1 MTTSVPSPTHLPAPH
16 SPVPFPAG
24 TVLGY
29 PRIGR
34 RRELKKA
41 VESFW
46 AGRTSA
52 DELEATA
59 RDLRLATVRRLVDL
73 GLGADDASV
82 PGSFSFYDQVLDVVA
97 ALGAVPSRF
106 ASLTDADGRLD
117 LPGYFTVARGAGE
130 HAPLEMTKWFDTN
143 YHYLVP
149 EIGPDTPIRLV
160 DDRVVR
166 DFVEAKEAGVV
177 TRPVVVGPVTFLALA
192 KVDDTVPSAA
202 GFRPLDRLDDVV
214 AAYAD
219 LLRAL
224 AAAGAPWVQLD
235 EPVLV
240 TDSVDVPPA
249 DLAAAV
255 EHAYRTLATDLAVGA
270 DDSAHARPAIL
281 VAAPYGGLQG
291 RASDGAG
298 VGTDA
303 APLDGLALLA
313 GTDVDA
319 IAVDLVKGA
328 VPTGTAADGTV
339 PGLATKTLVAGVV
352 DGHNVWR
359 ADLAARLDVVGAV
372 RGLGAGALAVGT
384 STSLLHVPHDVE
396 DETFA
401 EPGTPGAPRTALDPR
416 LRDWLAFADQKVGE
430 VVTLAR
436 GLTEGREAVTEELAA
451 STAALASRET
461 ATGVVVPTVR
471 ERAAAL
477 TDADAVR
484 EPYAERAAAQQ
495 ERLALPPLPTTTIG
509 SFPQTPEIRRARAQW
524 TKGELADADYTAAM
538 REEIARVVAL
548 QEELGLDVLVHGE
561 PERNDMVQYFAEH
574 LDGFAVTAN
583 GWVQS
588 YGSRCVRPPVLWG
601 DVVRPEPITVGWS
614 AYTASLTDKP
624 VKGMLTGPVTILAWS
639 FVRDDQPLGDT
650 AVQVGLALRDE
661 IADLEA
667 AGIGIVQVDEPA
679 LRELLPLRRE
689 DQAAYLDWA
698 VRSFRLATSGVD
710 AATQI
715 HTHLCYSEFGEVVD
729 AIDGLDA
736 DVTSVEAARSRME
749 IVPELAAA
757 GYHRGIGPGVY
768 DIHSPRVPSVEEV
781 TELLELAVKAIDPR
795 VVWVNPDCGLKTRR
809 YEETVP
815 SLEHLV
821 AAARSVRATL
831 AP

>member
-1 MTTSVPSPTHLPAPH
+1 MTTSVPSPTQIQAG
-16 SPVPFPAG
+16 FPAG

-41 VESFW
+41 VEAFW

-59 RDLRLATVRRLVDL
+59 RELRLATARRLVDL
-73 GLGADDASV
+73 GLGADDAAV
-82 PGSFSFYDQVLDVVA
+82 PGSFSFYDQVLDVA
-97 ALGAVPSRF
+97 ASLGAVPSRF
-106 ASLTDADGRLD
+106 ASLTDDAGRLD
-117 LPGYFTVARGAGE
+117 LAGYFTVARGQGDD
-130 HAPLEMTKWFDTN
+130 APLEMTKWFDTN

-149 EIGPDTPIRLV
+149 EIGPGTRIRFV
-160 DDRVVR
+160 DDRIVR
-166 DFVEAKEAGVV
+166 EFVEAKEAGVV
-177 TRPVVVGPVTFLALA
+177 TRPVVVGPVTFLALSKA
-192 KVDDTVPSAA
+192 ADDAPS
-202 GFRPLDRLDDVV
+202 GYSPLDRLDDVV

-235 EPVLV
+235 EPILV
-240 TDSVDVPPA
+240 TDSVDVPSTE
-249 DLAAAV
+249 LAAAV
-255 EHAYRTLATDLAVGA
+255 EQAYRTLATDLRPVPNPGSDATPTA
-270 DDSAHARPAIL
+270 DWPETPGSAEDARPAIL
-281 VAAPYGGLQG
+281 VAAPFGGLQAG
-291 RASDGAG
+291 AESDGG
-298 VGTDA
+298 A
-303 APLDGLALLA
+303 ARDGLALLA
-313 GTDVDA
+313 GTDVEA

-328 VPTGTAADGTV
+328 VPTAGDGGV
-339 PGLATKTLVAGVV
+339 PGLAGKTLVAGVI

-359 ADLAARLDVVGAV
+359 ADLAAKLEVVEAV
-372 RGLGAGALAVGT
+372 EDLGAGAVAVGT

-401 EPGTPGAPRTALDPR
+401 EAGAASGTTLDPR

-430 VVTLAR
+430 VATLAR
-436 GLTEGREAVTEELAA
+436 ALTEGRDAVAAEIEASRAAVASRAAA
-451 STAALASRET
+451 S
-461 ATGVVVPTVR
+461 GVVVPAVR

-477 TDADAVR
+477 TEADFAR
-484 EPYAERAAAQQ
+484 GDYAERAAAQQ
-495 ERLALPPLPTTTIG
+495 ERLNLPPLPTTTIG
-509 SFPQTPEIRRARAQW
+509 SFPQTPEIRRARALW
-524 TKGELADADYTAAM
+524 TKGELADADYTTAM

-588 YGSRCVRPPVLWG
+588 YGSRCVRPPILWG
-601 DVVRPEPITVGWS
+601 DVTRPAPITVEWS
-614 AYTASLTDKP
+614 SYTASLTEKP

-650 AVQVGLALRDE
+650 ANQVGLALRDE

-679 LRELLPLRRE
+679 LRELLPLRKA
-689 DQAAYLDWA
+689 DQPAYLDWS
-698 VRSFRLATSGVD
+698 VGSFRLATSGVA

-715 HTHLCYSEFGEVVD
+715 HTHLCYSEFGEVIG

-749 IVPELAAA
+749 IVPELRDA
-757 GYHRGIGPGVY
+757 GYARGIGPGVY
-768 DIHSPRVPSVEEV
+768 DIHSPRVPSAEEV
-781 TELLELAVKAIDPR
+781 TELLELAVKSIDPKF
-795 VVWVNPDCGLKTRR
+795 VWVNPDCGLKTRR

-821 AAARSVRATL
+821 AAARAVRATF
-831 AP
+831 A